1 MSAPTLLVPLLSLR
15 PATTSSVVYVRHVVP
30 LLAKEWGE
38 ESVVALCDEFG
49 RGQLEGFGGRVE
61 LRSVKDTR
69 LARLLALRRH
79 LPEAVR
85 ATGAAA
91 MFVPDGQVIGARVD
105 VPAVLVLHHH
115 LNFSRPQG
123 QPLARRLY
131 WALWHDH
138 DVRRS
143 AARAKALIAPTT
155 VFAEEIVRWVP
166 QARGKLHVVHH
177 GVGRA
182 FRAPLP
188 EEARP
193 TGARPHVLAV
203 TNAHGYKNLDGTL
216 RIFARA
222 SETLPHELRCAGI
235 DEAQLDAAAAR
246 AGIDE
251 AARRRIRAL
260 GMVSETRL
268 AELYRTASAL
278 LFPTLLESFGMPA
291 AEAMASGCPVACS
304 DLPALREVTAGAAVT
319 ASPRDE
325 PGFADALRSLLTD
338 DAHAAALR
346 AAGLERAKLF
356 TWQRNAEQVARVI
369 RSVIA

>member
-1 MSAPTLLVPLLSLR
+1 MSAPTLLIPLLSLR
-15 PATTSSVVYVRHVVP
+15 PATTSSVVYVKHVVP
-30 LLAKEWGE
+30 LLAKAWGE
-38 ESVVALCDEFG
+38 ESVVVLCDAFG
-49 RGQLEGFGGRVE
+49 RKQLEGFGGRVE
-61 LRSVKDTR
+61 LRDVSDTR

-79 LPEAVR
+79 LPRVAREA
-85 ATGAAA
+85 GASAI
-91 MFVPDGQVIGARVD
+91 FVPDGQVIGARVD
-105 VPAVLVLHHH
+105 APAVVVLHHH

-123 QPLARRLY
+123 QPWARRLY

-138 DVRRS
+138 DIRRS
-143 AARAKALIAPTT
+143 AARARALIAPTT

-166 QARGKLHVVHH
+166 QARGKIQVVHH

-188 EEARP
+188 DELKA

-203 TNAHGYKNLDGTL
+203 TNMHGYKNLEGTL

-222 SETLPHELRCAGI
+222 CEALPHELRCAGVS
-235 DEAQLDAAAAR
+235 DAQLDEAAAR
-246 AGIDE
+246 AGVGE
-251 AARRRIRAL
+251 PARKRMRAL
-260 GMVSETRL
+260 GMVTETKL

-319 ASPRDE
+319 ASPHDE
-325 PGFADALRSLLTD
+325 PAFADALRALLTD
-338 DAHAAALR
+338 ESHAAALR
-346 AAGLERAKLF
+346 TAGLERAKLF
-356 TWQRNAEQVARVI
+356 TWQRNAEQVAQVI
-369 RSVIA
+369 RGVIA